1 MILVLLSSFNI
12 PKRFLKILSIIFFII
27 VIFFQYSAVFQ
38 KVSVLRDIPVFQ
50 RVPVFSCYGILAC
63 SSVPVFLFSCVLLFQ
78 CFGVPMFWCSNVL
91 VFQLL
96 GMYIPRW
103 LIDSRVSKR
112 VNCWIDLHRQ
122 NTDILAS
129 FLNKPDIFREKIHGE
144 EGKGAHQDKK
154 TMILFI
160 IKK

>member
-50 RVPVFSCYGILAC
+50 RVSVFSCYGILAC
-63 SSVPVFLFSCVLLFQ
+63 SSVPVFFFPVFC
-78 CFGVPMFWCSNVL
+78 CSNVL
-91 VFQLL
+91 VFRLL
-96 GMYIPRW
+96 DMYIPRW
-103 LIDSRVSKR
+103 LIDSRVSKK
-112 VNCWIDLHRQ
+112 Q
-122 NTDILAS
+122 NTDMLAS
-129 FLNKPDIFREKIHGE
+129 FLNKPDIFREKINGE
-144 EGKGAHQDKK
+144 KGKGAHQDKK

-160 IKK
+160 IQK